1 MMTHLGTVV
10 ARTTS
15 ETIGRAEREILY
27 SDPDTAALVAEVD
40 AILCAA
46 LLRARR
52 PPAPPATRCAVVRP
66 RPAAQ
71 SRGALVG
78 PWRGPVQP
86 VRAVQRGPPNPR
98 TTATK
103 VTTHSERQVMAS
115 QQS

>member
-52 PPAPPATRCAVVRP
+52 PPAP
-66 RPAAQ
+66 
-71 SRGALVG
+71 
-78 PWRGPVQP
+78 
-86 VRAVQRGPPNPR
+86 
-98 TTATK
+98 
-103 VTTHSERQVMAS
+103 
-115 QQS
+115 

>member
-15 ETIGRAEREILY
+15 ETIGRAERGIRC
-27 SDPDTAALVAEVD
+27 SGPDIAALVAEVD

-66 RPAAQ
+66 RPAG
-71 SRGALVG
+71 RTCGALVG
-78 PWRGPVQP
+78 PRRGPVQP

-98 TTATK
+98 QTATTATPK
-103 VTTHSERQVMAS
+103 R
-115 QQS
+115 